1 MAEVIVELP
10 REALSL
16 SEVANVSGLGRTLI
30 YKAIANGSL
39 IAHKAGRRTIV
50 LRNDLKAF
58 LAELPQWP
66 VTR

>member
-30 YKAIANGSL
+30 GSDH
-39 IAHKAGRRTIV
+39 AEPCFQE
-50 LRNDLKAF
+50 DLS
-58 LAELPQWP
+58 
-66 VTR
+66 